1 MTTKR
6 FSLFAIVMA
15 AFVLLVGCKKEQKTS
30 ETSAKDYYNSVQ
42 SKVPYS
48 DIYVREKGCKGEN
61 GSSSILVFSS
71 MDALIATTV
80 DLDSQVE
87 ALDSIFYARNSNLS
101 DEERADLQEAI
112 NYDASTP
119 IAAFNTFLQ
128 FNSLFQEIKGQED
141 VWLANDSLDLS
152 NDPDN
157 HFILEESL
165 RAVLNTD
172 CEVQIAD
179 TIYKLVPTG
188 YYSIPVSQSRNDR
201 ALVELAGSIYFHGDN
216 DCDECNRGDCFSG
229 RYIWEY
235 VKSYDKKKM
244 IKCSLGHLTYFRRY
258 VTASVTNYKK
268 RNWGIG
274 WKKYSTYCE
283 VKVYGKVSGDPGTC
297 STFVYFNPY
306 NVKKTSPSAKSL
318 THKIYVPTKTS
329 SGWVKGYYYG
339 ADGISWDKELD

>member
-48 DIYVREKGCKGEN
+48 NIYVREKGCKGEN

-101 DEERADLQEAI
+101 DEERADLQETI

-119 IAAFNTFLQ
+119 ISTFNTFLQ

-179 TIYKLVPTG
+179 TIYKLVPAG